1 MPLDL
6 RLSPSRDAYP
16 APRHELDESA
26 AEAWMSPCSS
36 PATRDVPPVDA
47 TLPSSPPVPPPQ
59 PPSLSPSLPVPRPPL
74 LPPPSAVRP
83 LSRSNLRPV
92 DSSAAAVPAIALE
105 ARPAESLPVLH
116 AAVKLHPAASPGA
129 EHEFAAWLVEAETLV
144 VPTGACLHG
153 HFSAPCVHV
162 RGVVHGSVTATRGP
176 LILDQGATVHGR
188 VVGHAEL
195 VIAGHVR
202 GSRSALAVEARAL
215 LQLARTARVRGQVR
229 CAEVAIYEGARV
241 DGAVLPWPA

>member
-16 APRHELDESA
+16 APRHELDESV
-26 AEAWMSPCSS
+26 AEAWMTPCSP
-36 PATRDVPPVDA
+36 PALRDAPLPEA
-47 TLPSSPPVPPPQ
+47 TLPSSPDLPPQSAPPPA
-59 PPSLSPSLPVPRPPL
+59 SRP
-74 LPPPSAVRP
+74 
-83 LSRSNLRPV
+83 NLCSI
-92 DSSAAAVPAIALE
+92 DSSGPSDSTIALA
-105 ARPAESLPVLH
+105 ARSAESLPVLH
-116 AAVKLHPAASPGA
+116 AAVALHPAAAPIA
-129 EHEFAAWLVEAETLV
+129 EHQFAAWLAEADTFV
-144 VPTGACLHG
+144 VPAGACLHG

-176 LILDQGATVHGR
+176 LILDHGATVHGR

-215 LQLARTARVRGQVR
+215 LQLACTARVRGQVR

-241 DGAVLPWPA
+241 DGAVLAWRA